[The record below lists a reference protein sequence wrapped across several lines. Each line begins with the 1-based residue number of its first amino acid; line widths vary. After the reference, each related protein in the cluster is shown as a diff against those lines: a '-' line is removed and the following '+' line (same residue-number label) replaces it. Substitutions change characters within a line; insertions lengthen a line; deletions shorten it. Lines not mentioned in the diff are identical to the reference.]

1 MHPSTRPNHLKRALP
16 ICCKVWASSDLY
28 TIAHPSF
35 SYVCFTKRSTD
46 QLITINNSTNS
57 SKGNK
62 NRSFIMFITSWKDST
77 SISQKHNK
85 ESMLYA
91 LTHKYY
97 TTIQMGHSRSR
108 DRADVVEAWMKKW
121 CTTFRIFMHGR
132 GGDGNLACLIRIGL
146 LLAIPK
152 SWKGYISNTLY
163 YQFPPISQ

>member
-1 MHPSTRPNHLKRALP
+1 MHPSTRPNHLKRARP
-16 ICCKVWASSDLY
+16 ICHKVWTSSDLY

-35 SYVCFTKRSTD
+35 SYVFTKRSTNL
-46 QLITINNSTNS
+46 LITINNNNTNS
-57 SKGNK
+57 SKTNK

-77 SISQKHNK
+77 SISQKHHK

-97 TTIQMGHSRSR
+97 TTIQMGHARRR

-132 GGDGNLACLIRIGL
+132 GGECNLACLLRIGL

-152 SWKGYISNTLY
+152 SWKGYMSSSLY
-163 YQFPPISQ
+163 YRFPPISQ